1 MISATVLLT
10 MLQYGWTALF
20 EAAGGGHSDTV
31 KMFVDYGAAVDIK
44 SKVACN
50 L

>member
-1 MISATVLLT
+1 
-10 MLQYGWTALF
+10 MLQDGWTALF